1 MSRVN
6 VLNLAGSEVLNE
18 DPETLRA
25 NQGTTMNKGMLSVS
39 NLIRDLAATPHGDY
53 ANYDDSLLTS
63 LSRDIFGG
71 NSLAVGIFTLRYDD
85 AIGSA
90 MTMRALRRCQSIMN
104 FPIQN
109 DNRVLGLLRKY
120 RIQIQKLQ

>member
-6 VLNLAGSEVLNE
+6 VLSLAGSEVLNE

-25 NQGTTMNKGMLSVS
+25 NQGTTLNKGMLSINS
-39 NLIRDLAATPHGDY
+39 LMRDLASTPHGDL
-53 ANYDDSLLTS
+53 ANYDESMLTS

-85 AIGSA
+85 AIGS
-90 MTMRALRRCQSIMN
+90 
-104 FPIQN
+104 
-109 DNRVLGLLRKY
+109 
-120 RIQIQKLQ
+120 